1 MDPTRRLVLTLP
13 AIAVLVR
20 LLPACGDGYG
30 DDGGEGDE
38 CGGAGDVKS
47 SGGTLTVTS
56 SCSGGHTHDLEIEAA
71 ALSMPPEAG
80 LTRDTSRYEGGHNH
94 AVTLTAAQLAQIQD
108 GETVT
113 VTSTSSGGHTHG
125 FELRKA

>member
-1 MDPTRRLVLTLP
+1 MDPTRRFVLTLP
-13 AIAVLVR
+13 AVAVLVR

-30 DDGGEGDE
+30 NGGSGD
-38 CGGAGDVKS
+38 CSGAGDVS
-47 SGGTLTVTS
+47 SGDGTLTVTS
-56 SCSGGHTHDLEIEAA
+56 SCKGGHTHDLSIQESELA
-71 ALSMPPEAG
+71 MPPAAG
-80 LTRDTSRYEGGHNH
+80 LTRDTTRIEGGHNH
-94 AVTLTAAQLAQIQD
+94 KVTLTAAQLAQIQG